1 MLDIHQVIYRK
12 IGIKIENVLS
22 GIQRVLST
30 SPILMSLIAT
40 RRKVILQDVFFLS
53 MNATDVF
60 LP

>member
-1 MLDIHQVIYRK
+1 MID
-12 IGIKIENVLS
+12 IKIENVLS

-40 RRKVILQDVFFLS
+40 GRKVILQDVFFLS